1 MRGEKDERRGQQ
13 SQRSLT
19 LLFYRRGAVTFR
31 GTVGGGLLQANTNRQ
46 AAKADLFAFPTSH
59 PFRKSR
65 SPGLKGEH
73 LMECNALRVDQSLI
87 IAVRC

>member
-31 GTVGGGLLQANTNRQ
+31 GTVGGGLLQQANTNRQ
-46 AAKADLFAFPTSH
+46 AAKADLFAFPTVASG
-59 PFRKSR
+59 S
-65 SPGLKGEH
+65 
-73 LMECNALRVDQSLI
+73 
-87 IAVRC
+87 